1 MRNVFITAA
10 AIATIATSAFAG
22 GTADSLAIV
31 PAAAP
36 ATAIGGTIG
45 IELTENSAGNYVAT
59 TTLGVGINA
68 DGLAFGAASVESVD
82 GATFEID
89 EWFVGAR
96 LGVAT
101 LTFGKQGDLFVGNDF
116 EIVGGDT
123 IANPASDHESLIVEA
138 GAAAVLVGFSDITT
152 DIGDIENIQGSYSF
166 TTGQIGLT
174 AVADYNIDSEN
185 FTVGAQANAKAGQV
199 VLGGIVTYAQATDVF
214 AYEASAGYNFVT
226 AFVNGDNNDAFQ
238 NIGAGVTHDFNG
250 LNLYAEGTYNI
261 DTEANSVAAGVS
273 FSF

>member
-199 VLGGIVTYAQATDVF
+199 VLGGIVTYAQDTEVF